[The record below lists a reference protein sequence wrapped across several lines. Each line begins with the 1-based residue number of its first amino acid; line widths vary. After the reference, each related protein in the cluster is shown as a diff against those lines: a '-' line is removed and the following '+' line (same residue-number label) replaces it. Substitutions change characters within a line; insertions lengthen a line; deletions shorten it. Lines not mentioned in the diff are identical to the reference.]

1 MANINKN
8 IIIIDISIYKE
19 LLNIGG
25 QLIISG
31 FYIEDIIEI
40 DKKFMGGHA
49 LYKNL
54 IFSSQPKINPEDDI
68 QQIVQPEREHELVL
82 YNDDVNTFDHV
93 INTLV
98 AVCDHTI
105 MQAQQCAYI
114 VHFSGKC
121 VVKTGPVSDLESRCI
136 KLLEA
141 GLSAE
146 IV

>member
-1 MANINKN
+1 MG
-8 IIIIDISIYKE
+8 IYTLHKK
-19 LLNIGG
+19 
-25 QLIISG
+25 LII
-31 FYIEDIIEI
+31 
-40 DKKFMGGHA
+40 
-49 LYKNL
+49 
-54 IFSSQPKINPEDDI
+54 SSQPKIDPEDQI
-68 QQIVQPEREHELVL
+68 QQIVKTKREHELVL

-93 INTLV
+93 INTLI
-98 AVCDHTI
+98 AVCQHSI

-121 VVKTGPVSDLESRCI
+121 VVKTGSISDLEPRCI

>member
-1 MANINKN
+1 
-8 IIIIDISIYKE
+8 
-19 LLNIGG
+19 
-25 QLIISG
+25 
-31 FYIEDIIEI
+31 
-40 DKKFMGGHA
+40 MGGHT
-49 LYKNL
+49 LNKSL

-68 QQIVQPEREHELVL
+68 QQIVQTEREHELVL

-98 AVCDHTI
+98 VVCDHTI